1 MSAPLPELSPLVTD
15 LIAELQEVIRDRFPE
30 ATFDQRVAQDGRVY
44 LSVYTTATNDF
55 DVHDLIAERT
65 VDAFIHH
72 DVKIH
77 VFPRPAPAAS
87 LR

>member
-1 MSAPLPELSPLVTD
+1 MSGEPSGANQLVAD
-15 LIAELQEVIRDRFPE
+15 LIAELQDAIRVRFPE
-30 ATFDQRVAQDGRVY
+30 ATFDQRVAPDGRVY

-55 DVHDLIAERT
+55 DVQDLTTERT
-65 VDAFIHH
+65 VDAFIRH

-77 VFPRPAPAAS
+77 VFPRPAPATS